1 MANISSDM
9 LIVQL
14 KSLARSGPR
23 PLDASS
29 IWEDLPS
36 AQSYAKAAN
45 AYAGQIITALVD
57 GQYKAYIL
65 QGSAGNYTLQEIG
78 TGGSSKQY
86 VKFVD
91 SLPLS
96 DQEEGVLY
104 INTTDNTGS
113 FWNGS
118 DWKLVCK
125 DFSSDIE
132 TINTTIEEIQ
142 TSLSEKA
149 SNNNPVFTGTVTVNG
164 DNVATEQY
172 VEGLISNITTTAPG
186 IVDSSHALP
195 QENYKAGQT
204 WRVAEEGSYAGQDCE
219 VGDLIMCI
227 SDYSETYKESDF
239 IVLQAN
245 IDGAVTSSA
254 DSSIDGDIVVYD
266 GVTGKIIKSSSV
278 NISSLNDAI
287 SKAHEHSN
295 KEILDTYNKNQTDLL
310 SEAKT
315 QAQGLVDTLSETV
328 SQKANKATTLEGYG
342 ITDAYT
348 TTEVD
353 NIKSTLETSIN
364 QKIDSATVDS
374 KISEATAQIEEDY
387 TAAIN
392 EKIGNIGGYD
402 TVVEYIDAAVGSGG
416 SDVAGQIA
424 QALQQAKDYT
434 DEKLTVI
441 EF

>member
-1 MANISSDM
+1 MANISSDL

-45 AYAGQIITALVD
+45 AYGGQIITALVE

-86 VKFVD
+86 VRFVD
-91 SLPLS
+91 TLPQS
-96 DQEEGVLY
+96 GQEEGVLY

-113 FWNGS
+113 IWNGS

-125 DFSSDIE
+125 DFSSDID
-132 TINTTIEEIQ
+132 TINATIEEIQ
-142 TSLSEKA
+142 TSLNEKA
-149 SNNNPVFTGTVTVNG
+149 SKNNPVFTGTVTVNG

-172 VEGLISNITTTAPG
+172 VDGLISNITSTAPG

-204 WRVAEEGSYAGQDCE
+204 WRVAEEGTYAGQDCE
-219 VGDLIMCI
+219 VGDLIICI

-295 KEILDTYNKNQTDLL
+295 KAILDTYNKNQTDLL

-315 QAQGLVDTLSETV
+315 QAKGLVDALSQTV
-328 SQKANKATTLEGYG
+328 SQKADKATTLEGYG

-353 NIKSTLETSIN
+353 NIKSTLETAIN

-374 KISEATAQIEEDY
+374 KISEATTQIEEDY

>member
-86 VKFVD
+86 VKFVE
-91 SLPLS
+91 SLPPS

-125 DFSSDIE
+125 DFSSDIG
-132 TINTTIEEIQ
+132 TINETIEEIQ
-142 TSLSEKA
+142 TSLGEKA
-149 SNNNPVFTGTVTVNG
+149 PNNNPVFTGTVTVNG

-172 VEGLISNITTTAPG
+172 VEGLISNITSTAPG

-204 WRVAEEGSYAGQDCE
+204 WRVAEEGTYAGEDCE

-287 SKAHEHSN
+287 SKTHEHTN
-295 KEILDTYNKNQTDLL
+295 KAILDTYNKNQTDLL

-315 QAQGLVDTLSETV
+315 QAQALVDTLSETV

-348 TTEVD
+348 KTEVD
-353 NIKSTLETSIN
+353 NIKSTLETTIN

-374 KISEATAQIEEDY
+374 KISEATSQIEEAY
-387 TAAIN
+387 TTAID

-424 QALQQAKDYT
+424 EALQQAKGYT

>member
-86 VKFVD
+86 VKFVE
-91 SLPLS
+91 SLPPS

-125 DFSSDIE
+125 DFSSDID
-132 TINTTIEEIQ
+132 TINETIEEIQ

-149 SNNNPVFTGTVTVNG
+149 PNNNPVFTGTVTVNG
-164 DNVATEQY
+164 NNVATEQY
-172 VEGLISNITTTAPG
+172 VHGLISNITTTAPG
-186 IVDSSHALP
+186 IVDSSHTLP

-204 WRVAEEGSYAGQDCE
+204 WRVAEEGTYAGQDCE
-219 VGDLIMCI
+219 LGDLIMCI

-287 SKAHEHSN
+287 SKAHEHTN
-295 KEILDTYNKNQTDLL
+295 KAILDTYNKNQTDLL
-310 SEAKT
+310 AAAQST
-315 QAQGLVDTLSETV
+315 AQGLVDTLAEEV
-328 SQKANKATTLEGYG
+328 NKKANKGTTLAEYG

-348 TTEVD
+348 KTDVD
-353 NIKSTLETSIN
+353 GIKSSLETAIN

-374 KISEATAQIEEDY
+374 KISAATSQIEEGY
-387 TAAIN
+387 TTAID

-402 TVVEYIDAAVGSGG
+402 TVVEYVDAAVGSGG

-424 QALQQAKDYT
+424 EALQQAKDYT
-434 DEKLTVI
+434 DGKLTVI